1 MIMFYIKAGG
11 QKREGIVKRIIY
23 AVLAVAVVA
32 GIIVASNG
40 NEKESAVLTEQ
51 KPDTTTQQ
59 AEEQKKKEEEAK
71 LAAENFMYT
80 AQSGDSYSLMARK
93 AVQSYLAETKT
104 TLTNAQIIF
113 AETNLTQLAKS
124 PFLEVNQKVSIAK
137 STLKEWSEK
146 ARSLT
151 KDQESLWNVYAQYAN
166 FDTSAVGVAK

>member
-1 MIMFYIKAGG
+1 
-11 QKREGIVKRIIY
+11 VKRIIY
-23 AVLAVAVVA
+23 AVLAIAVVA

-51 KPDTTTQQ
+51 KPDTTTAQQ
-59 AEEQKKKEEEAK
+59 TEEQKKKEEEAK
-71 LAAENFMYT
+71 LAAENFIYT

-124 PFLEVNQKVSIAK
+124 PFLEVNQKVTIAK
-137 STLKEWSEK
+137 DTLKEWSEK

>member
-1 MIMFYIKAGG
+1 M
-11 QKREGIVKRIIY
+11 KRIIY
-23 AVLAVAVVA
+23 AVLAIAVVA

-51 KPDTTTQQ
+51 KPDTTTAQQ
-59 AEEQKKKEEEAK
+59 TEEQKKKDEEAK
-71 LAAENFMYT
+71 LAAENFIYT

-124 PFLEVNQKVSIAK
+124 PFLEVNQKVTIAK